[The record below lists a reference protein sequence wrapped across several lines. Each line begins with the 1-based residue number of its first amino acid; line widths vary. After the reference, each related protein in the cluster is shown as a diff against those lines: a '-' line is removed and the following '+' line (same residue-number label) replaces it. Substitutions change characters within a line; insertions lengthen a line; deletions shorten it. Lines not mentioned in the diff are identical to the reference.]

1 MKHCLNELPVTSNKS
16 LSLTGRSSGSRI
28 FLLTGLPRVL
38 LQWLSRL
45 SSPVT
50 AAGPLPNRR
59 FRPTGFPINPYG
71 TLRLSFIILRCNF
84 CQSGIASKV

>member
-1 MKHCLNELPVTSNKS
+1 MGEMLSGKRGYDREHCLNELPVTSNIS

-28 FLLTGLPRVL
+28 FLLAGLPRIF

-45 SSPVT
+45 SSPIT

-71 TLRLSFIILRCNF
+71 T
-84 CQSGIASKV
+84 

>member
-1 MKHCLNELPVTSNKS
+1 MQEHCLNELPVTSNIS

-28 FLLTGLPRVL
+28 FLLAGLPGVF

-45 SSPVT
+45 SSPIT

-59 FRPTGFPINPYG
+59 FRLTGFPFNLCSAFEIVIYN
-71 TLRLSFIILRCNF
+71 I
-84 CQSGIASKV
+84 